1 MAIQN
6 AALCAIAQGYY
17 YGLTSGRLDPE
28 TYLPRMLAEMEAAGL
43 EDVLA
48 EAQEQYDRWR
58 IAKKEGT

>member
-1 MAIQN
+1 MCHRAGVLLRPDER
-6 AALCAIAQGYY
+6 A
-17 YGLTSGRLDPE
+17 LDPE